1 MSEINVMDFV
11 AAMNAKTEE
20 VTQSNA
26 ERTRLLE
33 ELQAS
38 NKRNAELVDDL
49 DKTLAALDVANSAVY
64 SLGQELQAANGKL
77 REANISKENLRELLA
92 GF

>member
-11 AAMNAKTEE
+11 EAMNAKNAE
-20 VTQSNA
+20 VKQSNE
-26 ERTRLLE
+26 ERVRLLD
-33 ELQAS
+33 ELERAQ
-38 NKRNAELVDDL
+38 RD
-49 DKTLAALDVANSAVY
+49 NSALTAEIERLSEQLDTANGAIY
-64 SLGQELQAANGKL
+64 RYDADLQAANKQL